1 MDAFNWFM
9 VGTLTGL
16 LITYAIVS
24 TIKQNKMLKVYP
36 EQDLIN
42 EIKRR
47 RVEAALT
54 AATEKA
60 VEKELE

>member
-1 MDAFNWFM
+1 
-9 VGTLTGL
+9 
-16 LITYAIVS
+16 
-24 TIKQNKMLKVYP
+24 MLKLYP

-47 RVEAALT
+47 RVEAALI

-60 VEKELE
+60 VEQELIK

>member
-1 MDAFNWFM
+1 MDWFIWGLILGGGLCFPM
-9 VGTLTGL
+9 V
-16 LITYAIVS
+16 AMA
-24 TIKQNKMLKVYP
+24 KRNKMLKLYP

-47 RVEAALT
+47 RVEAALI